1 MVKSLTELTKLS
13 TLLIK
18 SVLKISLLVLFLN
31 ESAFSQLDLQFIQ
44 HLSRL
49 ELKQEHECY
58 LKNHVSKSDSFKL
71 FSAKYYLQYNE
82 DSLFL
87 SSITNCKQLLL
98 SDTNLLNYANAYF
111 MKKFNPNREVW
122 FNFLNAQVIQT
133 NKYLELYNLTK
144 TPELGDTIHL
154 PDALKKDFIIY
165 EKAFRKRPWISA
177 TLSALIPGLGEF
189 YIGNFQAS
197 ITKFL
202 SLSLFGIQSV
212 ESTLLLG
219 VIQPL
224 PIINIGVFSI
234 FYGANI
240 IGSYSDTNKK
250 KQDFKHQFLL
260 HAANYYSATI
270 KSSLY

>member
-1 MVKSLTELTKLS
+1 MVKSLTELTKLF

-18 SVLKISLLVLFLN
+18 CVLKISLLVLFLN
-31 ESAFSQLDLQFIQ
+31 ESAFSQLDLKFIQ
-44 HLSRL
+44 HLSQL

-58 LKNHVSKSDSFKL
+58 LKSHVSKSDSFEL
-71 FSAKYYLQYNE
+71 LSAKYYLQYNA

-87 SSITNCKQLLL
+87 SSIKNCALLL
-98 SDTNLLNYANAYF
+98 ISDTNFLNYANAYF
-111 MKKFNPNREVW
+111 MKKLNPNRDVW
-122 FNFLNAQVIQT
+122 FNFLNAQAIQT
-133 NKYLELYNLTK
+133 NKYLELYNLSK
-144 TPELGDTIHL
+144 TPDLRDTIRL
-154 PDALKKDFIIY
+154 PDALKKDFITY
-165 EKAFRKRPWISA
+165 EKAFKKKPWISA

-202 SLSLFGIQSV
+202 SLTLFGIQSV
-212 ESTLLLG
+212 ESMLLLG

-224 PIINIGVFSI
+224 PIINIGIFSI

-240 IGSYSDTNKK
+240 IGSYSDTKKK

-260 HAANYYSATI
+260 HAANYYSTTF
-270 KSSLY
+270 KPSLY

>member
-1 MVKSLTELTKLS
+1 MVKSSTELTKLS

-18 SVLKISLLVLFLN
+18 SVLKISLLVVFLN
-31 ESAFSQLDLQFIQ
+31 ETAFSQLDLKFIQ
-44 HLSRL
+44 HLSQL
-49 ELKQEHECY
+49 QLKQEHECY
-58 LKNHVSKSDSFKL
+58 LKNNVSKSDTFEL
-71 FSAKYYLQYNE
+71 LSAKYYLQYNE

-87 SSITNCKQLLL
+87 SSIKNCAQLLI

-111 MKKFNPNREVW
+111 IKKMNSNRDVW
-122 FNFLNAQVIQT
+122 FNFLNEQVIQS

-144 TPELGDTIHL
+144 TPDLRDTIRL
-154 PDALKKDFIIY
+154 PDALKKDFITY
-165 EKAFRKRPWISA
+165 ENAFRKKPWISA

-202 SLSLFGIQSV
+202 SLSLFGIQSA
-212 ESTLLLG
+212 ESMLLLG
-219 VIQPL
+219 IIQPL
-224 PIINIGVFSI
+224 PLINIGVFSI

-240 IGSYSDTNKK
+240 IGSYRDTNKK
-250 KQDFKHQFLL
+250 KQDNKHQFLL

-270 KSSLY
+270 KSNLY

>member
-1 MVKSLTELTKLS
+1 M
-13 TLLIK
+13 
-18 SVLKISLLVLFLN
+18 LFLN
-31 ESAFSQLDLQFIQ
+31 ESAFGQLDIQFIQ

-49 ELKQEHECY
+49 ELKQEHENY
-58 LKNHVSKSDSFKL
+58 LKSYVSKSDSFEL
-71 FSAKYYLQYNE
+71 LSAKYYLQYNE

-87 SSITNCKQLLL
+87 SSITNCAQLLL

-111 MKKFNPNREVW
+111 MKKLNPNREVW
-122 FNFLNAQVIQT
+122 FNFLNAQAIQT
-133 NKYLELYNLTK
+133 NKYLELYNLSK
-144 TPELGDTIHL
+144 TPDLVDTIRL
-154 PDALKKDFIIY
+154 PDALKKDFITY
-165 EKAFRKRPWISA
+165 EKAFRKKPWVSA

-212 ESTLLLG
+212 ESMLFLG

-224 PIINIGVFSI
+224 PIINVGLFSI

-260 HAANYYSATI
+260 HAANYYSVTI